1 MSIELDDSLFIAS
14 GTNRACY
21 TDPNDDKKCIKITIS
36 GNTKETNREISYYKF
51 LQKKGVSWEMLA
63 QFYGCVDTNLGSGE
77 VVELIRDYDLD
88 ISKSLDSYFRV
99 LDSADEIQK
108 FLKLLQG
115 LKEYLYKEKIYIKDL
130 NAVNIV
136 YQRYNK
142 EDGRL
147 VVIDGLAHA
156 SYIPFARSIDS
167 LTLKNITKSWNHLIY
182 KLKKRSSTKYSPILK
197 QEIEKCNI

>member
-1 MSIELDDSLFIAS
+1 MSIKLDDSLFIAS

-21 TDPNDDKKCIKITIS
+21 IDPNDDKKCIKITIS
-36 GNTKETNREISYYKF
+36 GDSKETNREISYYKF
-51 LQKKGVSWEMLA
+51 LQKKGVSWDMLA
-63 QFYGCVDTNLGSGE
+63 QFYGCVDTNLGNGE
-77 VVELIRDYDLD
+77 VVELIRDYNSE
-88 ISKSLDSYFRV
+88 ISKSLDYYFRI
-99 LDSADEIQK
+99 LNKTDEIQK
-108 FLKLLQG
+108 FLKLLKG

-136 YQRYNK
+136 YQRYDE

-156 SYIPFARSIDS
+156 SYIPFTRNIES